1 MKVRISIEQEF
12 DLDDDNIFIDD
23 DPLFEDNKDSYD
35 MDTRVELLVNRFAED
50 IDYMVKYDTV
60 HDAILVEYIEE

>member
-1 MKVRISIEQEF
+1 MKVNISIIQTF
-12 DLDDDNIFIDD
+12 DLDDDNIFDDESMEMDQDLKID
-23 DPLFEDNKDSYD
+23 Y
-35 MDTRVELLVNRFAED
+35 LVNRFAED

>member
-1 MKVRISIEQEF
+1 MKVNISIIQTF
-12 DLDDDNIFIDD
+12 DLDDDNIFDEESMEMDQDLKID
-23 DPLFEDNKDSYD
+23 Y
-35 MDTRVELLVNRFAED
+35 LVNRFAED